1 MQIVQWY
8 PGHMFKAKKEL
19 ITQLK
24 VIDVVVEVID
34 ARVPFSS
41 HNEML
46 DELTQG
52 KAKLLV
58 FSKIKN
64 KLCVVA
70 NLFSIL
76 YEHFLI
82 QVKLGWSI
90 TSV

>member
-58 FSKIKN
+58 FSKADYVN
-64 KLCVVA
+64 KQQLEGDHNENCVE
-70 NLFSIL
+70 S
-76 YEHFLI
+76 
-82 QVKLGWSI
+82 
-90 TSV
+90 